1 MATKFEARIIGRLL
15 DRLAKGGLDAALEY
29 GVAVCGGN
37 PQIAKFVLANAPK
50 PLKIQ
55 LQASFAARKS
65 KKQFAHAEM
74 VAQRAADLQARNLVI
89 EAFVADFQG
98 ARRIGQAAVFL
109 AGLTMAERDLC
120 KATKQEVA
128 AAVVMPRNCVRSTRA
143 KEILQCTD
151 TELARWS
158 EDGRLPIMFRRRMPS
173 SVGVTLSVRHWDIA
187 LIQEA
192 SLHLAQWREDD
203 AQAKRRKRSEK

>member
-50 PLKIQ
+50 PLKIL
-55 LQASFAARKS
+55 LQASFAARTS

-98 ARRIGQAAVFL
+98 HGGLARLPYSWRASQWPKEICARRQNKRSPPQWLCPATVCAQPERKRFCNARTPNWHG
-109 AGLTMAERDLC
+109 GLRMADC
-120 KATKQEVA
+120 QSCFA
-128 AAVVMPRNCVRSTRA
+128 AACHRP
-143 KEILQCTD
+143 
-151 TELARWS
+151 LASRFPC
-158 EDGRLPIMFRRRMPS
+158 GTGI
-173 SVGVTLSVRHWDIA
+173 
-187 LIQEA
+187 
-192 SLHLAQWREDD
+192 
-203 AQAKRRKRSEK
+203 